1 MQKLRIVIGWSM
13 LLAFALPAP
22 AADINKRRADALA
35 LAARIDRYIEKA
47 WAENKIVPSPVIDD
61 GAFLRRVYLHL
72 AGRIPMVSETR
83 EFLDDKSPDK
93 RVKVVEVLLN
103 HDGKIKRY
111 PLHMAQV
118 WRAVLLPEASPGSD
132 SRFLGGPLEAW
143 LRSRFEKDA
152 GWDKIARELLTATPG
167 NQPANKAALEI
178 YGFDPGDGTSPLGFY
193 QAKGYKPENLA
204 EATARTLLGARLG
217 CAQCHN
223 HPTADWKQEQFWE
236 YAAFF
241 EGVQPQRRRQPQAP
255 VEEPKPPPREIKIPG
270 DKERIVKAKFPDGK
284 VPAWKE
290 TDDPR
295 VVLADWVTRK
305 DNPYFA
311 RATVNRLWAYFFGVG
326 IVDPVDEM
334 VKADNPP
341 SHPELLDDLAKD
353 FADHDFDMR
362 YLVLAITSTKAYQ
375 LSSAQTH
382 PSQDEPRYFSR
393 APLLGMTPEQLYD
406 SVAEATLFK
415 NNGGRE
421 EFMAKFNNLS
431 DRPTAY
437 QTSIIQA
444 LSVMNGR
451 LTADATSLE
460 RNVLLGGILDL
471 PSTDA
476 QRIETLYLATLT
488 RKPTDKEL
496 ARATKFIDDALK
508 PGDKPLSEDEKK
520 VAYQRALADL
530 FWVLLNSGE
539 FFFNH

>member
-1 MQKLRIVIGWSM
+1 MPKARFTIGCTL
-13 LLAFALPAP
+13 LLAFAIPAP
-22 AADINKRRADALA
+22 AADADKRRADALA
-35 LAARIDRYIEKA
+35 LAARIDRHIEKA
-47 WAENKIVPSPVIDD
+47 WADNKIVPAPVTDD

-72 AGRIPMVSETR
+72 AGRIPIYR
-83 EFLDDKSPDK
+83 EVEDFFGDKSPDK
-93 RVKVVEVLLN
+93 RVKVVEKLLEG
-103 HDGKIKRY
+103 HRY

-118 WRAVLLPEASPGSD
+118 WRAVLLPEANPGSE

-143 LRSRFEKDA
+143 LRSRFAANA
-152 GWDKIARELLTATPG
+152 GWDKIARELLTATAGNQAPG
-167 NQPANKAALEI
+167 NKVLLDI

-255 VEEPKPPPREIKIPG
+255 AEELKRPAREIKIPG
-270 DKERIVKAKFPDGK
+270 DKERIVQAKFPDGK

-290 TDDPR
+290 QDDPR

-305 DNPYFA
+305 ENPYFA
-311 RATVNRLWAYFFGVG
+311 RATVNRVWSYFFGVG
-326 IVDPVDEM
+326 IVEPVDEM
-334 VKADNPP
+334 VNADNFP

-353 FADHDFDMR
+353 FADHDFDMK

-375 LSSAQTH
+375 LSSARTD

-393 APLLGMTPEQLYD
+393 APLLGMTPEQVVD
-406 SVAEATLFK
+406 SVAEATRFK

-437 QTSIIQA
+437 QTSMIQA
-444 LSVMNGR
+444 LSLMNGR

-460 RNVLLGGILDL
+460 RSELLNGILKF
-471 PSTDA
+471 PCPDA

-488 RKPTDKEL
+488 RKPTEKEM
-496 ARATKFIDDALK
+496 ARATKYIDDALK
-508 PGDKPLSEDEKK
+508 PGDKPLSEEEKEK
-520 VAYQRALADL
+520 AYNHAVADV
-530 FWVLLNSGE
+530 FWALLNSGE
-539 FFFNH
+539 FLFNH